1 MELIDTATPPD
12 LADDAG
18 LGAASVED
26 APARPPRFPLW
37 RELVAGGLY
46 LALLIAMG
54 RAVATPL
61 SNTDT
66 YFHLRFG
73 AEFLDG
79 WSLGHPGSVSSFA
92 TASWVPT
99 QW

>member
-1 MELIDTATPPD
+1 M
-12 LADDAG
+12 
-18 LGAASVED
+18 
-26 APARPPRFPLW
+26 
-37 RELVAGGLY
+37 AGGLY

-79 WSLGHPGSVSSFA
+79 WSLRHPGSVSSFA

-99 QW
+99 QWLPEVVMARTEQWFGLAGVAWLFGLMIVG